1 MQRLLFTAILVL
13 ACSSAAIADVRV
25 DEKTQL
31 KFSGAMG
38 QIVNLFGGG
47 ATRNGVVRTVAVKGD
62 RKATRSDSTGQIVD
76 LGEEKVYDIDFKDKS
91 YKVTTFAEI
100 RHQMEEARTK
110 AAQQAQQAPPAP
122 PDAGA
127 PAADAKEPQVELD
140 FSLKES
146 GQKREINGFDA
157 REVVMTITVREKGK
171 TLEQSGGMVMT
182 SNIWLTPK
190 IAAMDEV
197 AAFDLRY
204 AQQVNVLAMF
214 DAQQTAAL
222 MSMYPMMK
230 PAMDRF
236 EKESVNMDGTS
247 VLTAVTLDVVASA
260 EQAAEQAKEQQG
272 QQSTAAQAPPTTLGG
287 LGGALGGR
295 VGRRILG
302 GGNKNADAPP
312 APSTPG
318 RATMMTMT
326 DEVVNVTPSVSETDL
341 AIPAG
346 FKQKS

>member
-13 ACSSAAIADVRV
+13 ACSSAAVADVRV

-31 KFSGAMG
+31 KFAGAMG
-38 QIVNLFGGG
+38 QVVNLFGGG

-62 RKATRSDSTGQIVD
+62 RKATRSDSNGQIVD
-76 LGEEKVYDIDFKDKS
+76 LREEKVYDIDFKDKS

-100 RHQMEEARTK
+100 RRQLEEARQK
-110 AAQQAQQAPPAP
+110 AAQQAPQQAP

-127 PAADAKEPQVELD
+127 PAADAKEPQVEID
-140 FSLKES
+140 FSMKES

-157 REVVMTITVREKGK
+157 REVVMTIAVREKGK

-222 MSMYPMMK
+222 MTMYPMMK
-230 PAMDRF
+230 PAIDRF

-247 VLTAVTLDVVASA
+247 VLTVATLDVVASA

-272 QQSTAAQAPPTTLGG
+272 QSSAAQAPPTSLGG

-295 VGRRILG
+295 IGRRILS
-302 GGNKNADAPP
+302 GGNKNADTAP
-312 APSTPG
+312 AASTPG
-318 RATMMTMT
+318 RATIMTMT
-326 DEVVNVTPSVSETDL
+326 DEVVKVTPSVSETDV

>member
-13 ACSSAAIADVRV
+13 ACSSAAVADVRV

-31 KFSGAMG
+31 KFAGAMG
-38 QIVNLFGGG
+38 QVVNLFGGG

-62 RKATRSDSTGQIVD
+62 RKATRSDSNGQIVD
-76 LGEEKVYDIDFKDKS
+76 LREEKVYDIDFKDKS

-100 RHQMEEARTK
+100 RRQLEEARQK
-110 AAQQAQQAPPAP
+110 AAQQAPQQAP

-127 PAADAKEPQVELD
+127 PAADAKEPQVEID
-140 FSLKES
+140 FSMKES

-157 REVVMTITVREKGK
+157 REVVMTIAVREKGK

-197 AAFDLRY
+197 VAFDLRY
-204 AQQVNVLAMF
+204 AQQINVVAMF

-222 MSMYPMMK
+222 MTMYPMMK
-230 PAMDRF
+230 PAIDRF

-247 VLTAVTLDVVASA
+247 VLTVATLDVVASA

-272 QQSTAAQAPPTTLGG
+272 QSSAAQAPPTSLGG

-295 VGRRILG
+295 IGRRILS
-302 GGNKNADAPP
+302 GGNKNADTAP
-312 APSTPG
+312 AASTPG
-318 RATMMTMT
+318 RATIMTMT
-326 DEVVNVTPSVSETDL
+326 DEVVKVTPSVSETDV

>member
-13 ACSSAAIADVRV
+13 ACSSATIADVRV

-31 KFSGAMG
+31 KFAGAMG
-38 QIVNLFGGG
+38 QVVNLFGGG

-62 RKATRSDSTGQIVD
+62 RKATRSDSNGQIVD
-76 LGEEKVYDIDFKDKS
+76 LREEKVYDIDFKDKS

-100 RHQMEEARTK
+100 RRQMEEARKK
-110 AAQQAQQAPPAP
+110 AAQQAPQAP

-127 PAADAKEPQVELD
+127 PAADAKEPQVEID
-140 FSLKES
+140 FSMKES

-157 REVVMTITVREKGK
+157 REVVMTIAVREKGK
-171 TLEQSGGMVMT
+171 TLEESGGMVMT

-236 EKESVNMDGTS
+236 EKESVNMEGTS
-247 VLTAVTLDVVASA
+247 VLTVMTLDVVASA

-272 QQSTAAQAPPTTLGG
+272 QQSTAAQAPPTSLGG

-302 GGNKNADAPP
+302 GGNKNADTAP
-312 APSTPG
+312 AASTPG

-326 DEVVNVTPSVSETDL
+326 DEVVKVTPSVSETDL

>member
-13 ACSSAAIADVRV
+13 ACSSAAVADVRV

-31 KFSGAMG
+31 KFAGAMG
-38 QIVNLFGGG
+38 QVVNLFGGG

-62 RKATRSDSTGQIVD
+62 RKATRSDSNGQIVD
-76 LGEEKVYDIDFKDKS
+76 LREEKVYDIDFKDKS

-100 RHQMEEARTK
+100 RRQLEEARQK
-110 AAQQAQQAPPAP
+110 AAQQAPQQAP

-127 PAADAKEPQVELD
+127 PAADAKEPQVEID
-140 FSLKES
+140 FSMKES

-157 REVVMTITVREKGK
+157 REVVMTIAVREKGK

-197 AAFDLRY
+197 VAFDLRY
-204 AQQVNVLAMF
+204 AQQINVVAMF

-222 MSMYPMMK
+222 MTMYPMMK
-230 PAMDRF
+230 PAIDRF

-247 VLTAVTLDVVASA
+247 VLTVATLDVVASA
-260 EQAAEQAKEQQG
+260 EQAAEEAKEQQG
-272 QQSTAAQAPPTTLGG
+272 QSSAAQAPPTSLGG

-295 VGRRILG
+295 IGRRILS
-302 GGNKNADAPP
+302 GGNKNADTAP
-312 APSTPG
+312 AASTPG
-318 RATMMTMT
+318 RATIMTMT
-326 DEVVNVTPSVSETDL
+326 DEVVKVTPSVSETDV